1 MALEVPAGLTL
12 YFCRHG
18 ETEANV
24 DKRFQGRSID
34 TPLTENGVAQAQ
46 AIGAMLREF
55 DPDDLEWVS
64 SPLERAQATME
75 LIRDAM
81 DLPLEGFRLDERLL
95 EIDLGAWDGLTAQE
109 AEARF
114 PQAYAARAKDKWNV
128 SVPGGGENYASV
140 AQRMTSFVE
149 DMQADT
155 FAVSHGAATRILR
168 GLFGAMTWQQI
179 SDLDE
184 KQGVL
189 FRVRGSTVE
198 RFEAKSA

>member
-24 DKRFQGRSID
+24 EKRFQGHSID

-46 AIGAMLREF
+46 AIGALLRGL
-55 DPDDLEWVS
+55 DPGEMEWVS

-81 DLPLEGFRLDERLL
+81 DLPPEGFRIDERLI
-95 EIDLGAWDGLTAQE
+95 EINLGAWDGLTAQE

-114 PQAYAARAKDKWNV
+114 PQAYAARAKDKWTV

-140 AQRMTSFVE
+140 ARRMSNFVE
-149 DMQADT
+149 DLQADT

-168 GLFGAMTWQQI
+168 GLFADLTWQQM

-198 RFEAKSA
+198 RFEAKPA

>member
-24 DKRFQGRSID
+24 DKRFQGHSTD
-34 TPLTENGVAQAQ
+34 TPLTETGVAQAQ
-46 AIGAMLREF
+46 AIGGLLRELN
-55 DPDDLEWVS
+55 PGDLEWVS

-81 DLPLEGFRLDERLL
+81 DLAMDGYRLDPRLI

-109 AEARF
+109 AEARY

-128 SVPGGGENYASV
+128 NVPGGGENYASV
-140 AQRMTSFVE
+140 AQRVASFVA

-155 FAVSHGAATRILR
+155 FAVSHGATTRVLR
-168 GLFGAMTWQQI
+168 GLFAEMTWLQM

-198 RFEAKSA
+198 RFEAK